1 MTRKKGKPVS
11 FDALVKFFIQQHNI
25 PTKKDIEKLI
35 DQLNRMEQMLK
46 FLSASPGFRTA
57 SSYSSS
63 KGKRNIS
70 TASDKVLEIIK
81 KSDQGIGVIEIG
93 EKTGFDEKK
102 LRNIIYRLNKTGK
115 IRRKSRGIYI
125 A

>member
-25 PTKKDIEKLI
+25 PTKKDIDKVL
-35 DQLNRMEQMLK
+35 DQLNRIEQMLK
-46 FLSASPGFRTA
+46 SLQASPVIRASAPSAKERKTA
-57 SSYSSS
+57 S
-63 KGKRNIS
+63 
-70 TASDKVLEIIK
+70 TALDRVLEIIK
-81 KSDQGIGVIEIG
+81 KSDKGAGVIEIG
-93 EKTGFDEKK
+93 KETGYDEKK
-102 LRNIIYRLNKTGK
+102 LRNILYRLYKTGK

>member
-35 DQLNRMEQMLK
+35 DQLNRIEQMLK
-46 FLSASPGFRTA
+46 SLSVSPGVRST
-57 SSYSSS
+57 SGYSPL

-70 TASDKVLEIIK
+70 TASDKVLEVIK
-81 KSDQGIGVIEIG
+81 KSDQGVGVTEIG

-102 LRNIIYRLNKTGK
+102 LRNILYRLNKTGK

-125 A
+125 T